1 MNDDKAIAVDYLD
14 ESRKT
19 LSDAR
24 DKIVHC
30 LRQLNDDQV
39 NWRPFEPQNS
49 LANLILHLC
58 GNVRQW
64 IISGAGGTPD
74 TRNRPAE
81 FADRNRYAVSDL
93 IDRLNAT
100 VKEADEVIARV
111 PHERLLQPV
120 RIQGFQTTPMAAIYH
135 SVSHFVGHSQE
146 IINITRYQLREKYVF
161 KFVPKTK
168 EQGAP

>member
-1 MNDDKAIAVDYLD
+1 MDAIPAAFLS
-14 ESRKT
+14 ESRKS
-19 LSDAR
+19 LADAQ

-39 NWRPFEPQNS
+39 NWRPFEQQNS
-49 LANLILHLC
+49 LANITLHLC

-64 IISGAGGTPD
+64 IISGVGGTSD

-81 FADRNRYAVSDL
+81 FADRNRYTVSEL

-100 VKEADEVIARV
+100 VREADNVIARV
-111 PHERLLQPV
+111 ALERLLQPV
-120 RIQGFQTTPMAAIYH
+120 RIQGFDTTPMGAIWH

-146 IINITRYQLREKYVF
+146 IINITRFQLREKYVF

-168 EQGAP
+168 EQGA

>member
-1 MNDDKAIAVDYLD
+1 MNDVASGFIE

-19 LSDAR
+19 LTEAR

-30 LRQLNDDQV
+30 LKQLNDDQA
-39 NWRPFEPQNS
+39 NWRPFEQQNS
-49 LANLILHLC
+49 LANIILHLC
-58 GNVRQW
+58 GNIRQW
-64 IISGAGGTPD
+64 IIGGVGGTPD

-81 FADRNRYAVSDL
+81 FADRKRYAVSDL

-100 VKEADEVIARV
+100 VREADEVIARV
-111 PHERLLQPV
+111 PRERLLEPV
-120 RIQGFQTTPMAAIYH
+120 RVQGFDTTPMGAIYH

-146 IINITRYQLREKYVF
+146 VINITRFQLRERYVF

-168 EQGAP
+168 EQGA